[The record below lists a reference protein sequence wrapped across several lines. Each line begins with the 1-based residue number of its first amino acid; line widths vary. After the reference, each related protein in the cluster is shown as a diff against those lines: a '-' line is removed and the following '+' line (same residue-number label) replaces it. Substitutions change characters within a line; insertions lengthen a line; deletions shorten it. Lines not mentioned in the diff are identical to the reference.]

1 MSRRPFRFLVRDD
14 EADTVHSSS
23 PITDVQSFVQLAV
36 VLETVGDSAY
46 LGGAQ
51 YLGSNPSALTAAG
64 SILSTEARHA
74 AWLNAITQS
83 MSPWSGAFDVPL
95 DGNEVISL
103 ASPFIKSCPSS
114 NPTLPF
120 TAFPKLTVNGKYSAG
135 QQVSL
140 SFDTSKVN
148 GQSLFLA
155 LQTGLNTIFTPIT
168 NNKATLP
175 QGLQGF
181 VFATVSTNGQQL
193 LDGSILAGPAVLN
206 FPFLSSASNP
216 N

>member
-1 MSRRPFRFLVRDD
+1 MADD
-14 EADTVHSSS
+14 FSFSSS
-23 PITDVQSFVQLAV
+23 PINDVESFVQMAII
-36 VLETVGDSAY
+36 LENVGDAAY
-46 LGGAQ
+46 IGAAQ

-64 SILSTEARHA
+64 SILSMEARHA

-83 MSPWSGAFDVPL
+83 MSPWSTAFDVPL
-95 DGNEVISL
+95 DGNEAYSL

-120 TAFPKLTVNGKYSAG
+120 TAFPKLTVNGKYTPGS
-135 QQVSL
+135 QISL
-140 SFDTSKVN
+140 SFDNSKVN

-181 VFATVSTNGQQL
+181 VYATVSTNGQQL
-193 LDGSILAGPAVLN
+193 LDGSVIAGPAILN